1 MDNLFTNYSI
11 WIYNDMK
18 LYIVKY
24 EKNNQEYKK
33 AVLKMSNDLTGEE
46 IFYSGFLNELEE
58 ERNWGKKGQ
67 LESFAELRKDQP
79 KK

>member
-1 MDNLFTNYSI
+1 
-11 WIYNDMK
+11 
-18 LYIVKY
+18 
-24 EKNNQEYKK
+24 
-33 AVLKMSNDLTGEE
+33 MSNDLTGEE